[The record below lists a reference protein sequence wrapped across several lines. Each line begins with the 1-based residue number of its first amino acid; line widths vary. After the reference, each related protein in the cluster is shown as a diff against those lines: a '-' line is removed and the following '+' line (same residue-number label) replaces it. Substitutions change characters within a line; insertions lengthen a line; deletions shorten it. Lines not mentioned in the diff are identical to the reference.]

1 MSRASAAQRE
11 REHFRDRVRARD
23 GAVLETGVAAGD
35 GEVLPRMLGG
45 HLSHHLCQ
53 GYGLPL
59 KGEETQNQAVFL
71 R

>member
-45 HLSHHLCQ
+45 PLSHHL
-53 GYGLPL
+53 
-59 KGEETQNQAVFL
+59 
-71 R
+71 